1 MVRTMN
7 PLTSIALSGL
17 LGAQWRVASAGHNI
31 ANAMTPD
38 FRRQLV
44 AQQTVAGG
52 GVATTTGR
60 SPVAG
65 DALAEDLVALKL
77 GEYLLKANLLV
88 LRTHDRLIGTL
99 LDETA

>member
-1 MVRTMN
+1 MN
-7 PLTSIALSGL
+7 SLTAIALSGL
-17 LGAQWRVASAGHNI
+17 QGAQLRVASAGHNI

-38 FRRQLV
+38 FRRQVTVQQAV
-44 AQQTVAGG
+44 ADG
-52 GVATTTGR
+52 GVATTIER

-77 GEYLLKANLLV
+77 GEHLFKANLLV
-88 LRTHDRLIGTL
+88 LRTRDRMLGSL